1 LSAPAARPRRWPLA
15 LLPAALVLQW
25 LAGMVPG
32 VVESAYAR
40 GAYRLIRR
48 LHAVLTG
55 WIPFS
60 VAETAID
67 LFLGA
72 VVLYAVTEL
81 RWSALRRFW
90 AREGRGARLLR
101 LGRGLVGVLYLT
113 FLLAWGRNYRR
124 PPLAT
129 LAGLGQAGGTPAE
142 LQALSAELIA
152 GANALRG
159 GVLEDAQGVM
169 RLPAGRRAALD
180 AAHEGL
186 RRASARLVPL
196 QGPRVR
202 PKPALFSPVL
212 SRLGIAGIF
221 VPYTGEAHVNA
232 SLPDVDIPF
241 AASHELAHER
251 GLAREDEANY
261 AAAVACRDHPAAEFR
276 YSGAL
281 ISSTYV
287 QAALASVD
295 RPAAVAL
302 EGSRSAGTRRDLRAM
317 AEWAKRYRSRLTDV
331 SERVNDTYLRSQGQ
345 PLGVRSYGAMV
356 DLLLAERR
364 LARPLAQVAP

>member
-1 LSAPAARPRRWPLA
+1 VAGLA
-15 LLPAALVLQW
+15 
-25 LAGMVPG
+25 PG
-32 VVESAYAR
+32 VVESVYAR
-40 GAYRLIRR
+40 GVYRLIRR
-48 LHAVLTG
+48 LHAVFTG

-60 VAETAID
+60 VAETALD
-67 LFLGA
+67 LFVGA
-72 VVLYAVTEL
+72 LFLYAATHL
-81 RWSALRRFW
+81 RWSALRASW
-90 AREGRGARLLR
+90 ARAGFLGRSLR
-101 LGRGLVGVLYLT
+101 LGRRLLVAAGVLYLT
-113 FLLAWGRNYRR
+113 FLLAWGLNYRR

-142 LQALSAELIA
+142 LQALSAEMIA
-152 GANALRG
+152 SANALRVG
-159 GVLEDAQGVM
+159 LLEDEQGVL

-186 RRASARLVPL
+186 QRAAARLAPL
-196 QGPRVR
+196 RGPRVR

-232 SLPDVDIPF
+232 SLPEVDIPF

-261 AAAVACRDHPAAEFR
+261 AASVACRDHPAAEFR

-302 EGSRSAGTRRDLRAM
+302 EGSRTAATRRDLRAM
-317 AEWAKRYRSRLTDV
+317 AEWSKRYRSRLTDV

-364 LARPLAQVAP
+364 AR

>member
-1 LSAPAARPRRWPLA
+1 LGVWGWRSKGPWV
-15 LLPAALVLQW
+15 LLPAALLLQW
-25 LAGMVPG
+25 TAGLAPG
-32 VVESAYAR
+32 VVESVYAR
-40 GAYRLIRR
+40 GVYRGLRR
-48 LHAVLTG
+48 LHALATG

-60 VAETAID
+60 VAETA
-67 LFLGA
+67 LELLLGA
-72 VVLYAVTEL
+72 LVWYAATRVRGTAW
-81 RWSALRRFW
+81 RDWWTRP
-90 AREGRGARLLR
+90 GRGGRLLGLGARL
-101 LGRGLVGVLYLT
+101 VSVAGVLYLA
-113 FLLAWGRNYRR
+113 FLLAWGLNYRR
-124 PPLAT
+124 PPLAA
-129 LAGLGQAGGTPAE
+129 LAGLGQPGGTPAE

-152 GANALRG
+152 SANALRG
-159 GVLEDAQGVM
+159 GVLEDEHGVM
-169 RLPAGRRAALD
+169 RLPAGKRAALD

-186 RRASARLVPL
+186 RRAAGRLLVL
-196 QGPRVR
+196 EGPRVR

-221 VPYTGEAHVNA
+221 VPYTGEAHVNG

-241 AASHELAHER
+241 AASHELAHQR

-261 AAAVACRDHPAAEFR
+261 AASVACRAHPAPEFR

-281 ISSTYV
+281 VSSAYV
-287 QAALASVD
+287 QAALASID

-302 EGSRSAGTRRDLRAM
+302 EGARGAGSRRDLRAL
-317 AEWAKRYRSRLTDV
+317 AEWSRRYRSRLTEV

-364 LARPLAQVAP
+364 TP